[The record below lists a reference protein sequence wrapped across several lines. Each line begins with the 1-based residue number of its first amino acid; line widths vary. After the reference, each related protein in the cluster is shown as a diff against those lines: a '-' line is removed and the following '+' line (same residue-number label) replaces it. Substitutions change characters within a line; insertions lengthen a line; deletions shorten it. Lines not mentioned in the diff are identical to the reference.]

1 MEHKENLYRLVARFV
16 AEGLRC
22 GLGFVDEV
30 RARAQPLCVEG
41 AWEDT
46 ARSMARYVENGPK
59 RGAVYAHGRAPIPLV
74 LPLPTLSHG

>member
-1 MEHKENLYRLVARFV
+1 MVRNDAAEHKENLYRLVGRFV

-22 GLGFVDEV
+22 ALGS
-30 RARAQPLCVEG
+30 VEG

-46 ARSMARYVENGPK
+46 ARYMARYVENCPK